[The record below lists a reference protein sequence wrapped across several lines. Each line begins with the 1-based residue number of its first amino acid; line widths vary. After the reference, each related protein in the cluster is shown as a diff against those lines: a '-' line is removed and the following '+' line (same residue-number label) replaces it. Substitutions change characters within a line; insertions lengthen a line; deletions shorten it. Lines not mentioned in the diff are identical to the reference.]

1 MTAPRP
7 LTGSILIIDDDPSLL
22 AYLTRYFQRQEL
34 EVLPA
39 ASARE
44 GIELFER
51 QRPDVVLLDLEL
63 PDLPGLEVLAELH
76 AQGGTV
82 IMLTGH
88 GDIPTAVQ
96 AMTVGA
102 ETFLTKPVDN
112 EHLHAVVLRA
122 LEKARLKRLQMY
134 QDGRGRTGS
143 LDGLGQSPQMRA
155 IAGEIERIAAAERA
169 TVLLLGESGTG
180 KGWVAER
187 IHRLSPRRAG
197 PFVEIN
203 SATLTGTLLESELFG
218 HEAGAFTD
226 ARSMKRGLFEVAD
239 GGTLLL
245 DEIAEM
251 DVSLQ
256 PKLLKALESQRF
268 RRLGGTREISVDV
281 RLIAASNRDLS
292 KAVEENQFRNDLYYR
307 LNVMRIELPPL
318 RERSR
323 DDVLALSI
331 DIFTDL
337 KRELP
342 AGPQEIAQDSL
353 ELLSAYAWPG
363 NVRELRNVLERA
375 RIVAG
380 SDEVLRPSHLPA
392 EFREAPQRAR
402 SEGPM
407 GTLREVERAHIERV
421 LTYCG
426 GNRTRAAQKLGVSR
440 ATLHN
445 KINKYGIKT
454 DGAGPT

>member
-1 MTAPRP
+1 M
-7 LTGSILIIDDDPSLL
+7 TGSILIIDDDTSLL
-22 AYLTRYFQRQEL
+22 TFLSRYFQRQEL

-44 GIELFER
+44 GLELFER

-63 PDLPGLEVLAELH
+63 PDRPGLTVLAELH
-76 AQGGTV
+76 AQGATV

-96 AMTVGA
+96 AMTIGA

-112 EHLHAVVLRA
+112 EHLHAVVERA
-122 LEKARLKRLQMY
+122 LEKARLKRLQTY
-134 QDGRGRTGS
+134 KDRVGPDGS
-143 LDGLGQSPQMRA
+143 LEGLGRSAKMRA
-155 IAGEIERIAAAERA
+155 IADEIERIAQAERA

-187 IHRLSPRRAG
+187 IHKLSPRRSG
-197 PFVEIN
+197 PFVDIN

-251 DVSLQ
+251 DVGLQ
-256 PKLLKALESQRF
+256 PKLLKALESQKF
-268 RRLGGTREISVDV
+268 RRLGGTGEISVDV
-281 RLIAASNRDLS
+281 RLIAASNRDLQE
-292 KAVEENQFRNDLYYR
+292 AVEQKQFRDDLYYR
-307 LNVMRIELPPL
+307 LNVMPIELPPL
-318 RERSR
+318 RERGR
-323 DDVLALSI
+323 DDLLALTFA
-331 DIFTDL
+331 IFKGL
-337 KRELP
+337 LREMP
-342 AGPQEIAQDSL
+342 AGPQQISQDAV
-353 ELLSAYAWPG
+353 ELLMAYAWPG

-375 RIVAG
+375 RIVG
-380 SDEVLRPSHLPA
+380 GTDEILEPSHLPT
-392 EFREAPQRAR
+392 EFREISVCPR
-402 SEGPM
+402 SDGPM
-407 GTLREVERAHIERV
+407 ATMREVEKAHIERV
-421 LTYCG
+421 LAYCG
-426 GNRTRAAQKLGVSR
+426 GNRTRAAQTLGLSR

-445 KINKYGIKT
+445 KINKYGIT
-454 DGAGPT
+454 DDG